1 MILPVFQIFVLLSYP
16 PPLFAYYLFQSKYP
30 VVAPVI
36 EQCRAIWLS
45 EAHNCSEMLQCTLDN
60 VPGDYSARY
69 SAGASI
75 LSLIPTIVGLMSNSV
90 DEITAIAEES
100 IFLAI
105 AISLSS
111 VTVFS
116 SRLGDKI
123 TSAKLGDRG
132 TGPEYWQAMRDNIR
146 ELVKENRQTHSRHW
160 RNTRTQDLVIGII
173 MIGSSTMIWYQLF
186 QITRYGIITFA
197 CPVKVN
203 IMIWAVLGQSL
214 TLLNVF
220 WRKNLFDYRRIHIRR
235 LGGRARTTLTE
246 RMIEPADHNEDQV
259 EDVVLIFRC
268 PRATWGRRVLQ
279 FCTAVLSYSI
289 YTYGTVVLA
298 STTMFEAADALR
310 VVVVVCVT
318 AGFGRMIGYWVLATS
333 FRSGKKALLFDV
345 PAPHMDKLAE
355 LIHDEF

>member
-1 MILPVFQIFVLLSYP
+1 MILSIFQILLLLSYP

-36 EQCRAIWLS
+36 EKCRAIWIS

-75 LSLIPTIVGLMSNSV
+75 LSLIPTIVGLMSNSI

-100 IFLAI
+100 IFLAL

-123 TSAKLGDRG
+123 ISAKLGDRT
-132 TGPEYWQAMRDNIR
+132 TGPEYWQAMRDNIL
-146 ELVKENRQTHSRHW
+146 ELVKANRQTHSRYW
-160 RNTRTQDLVIGII
+160 RNTRTQDFVIGVI
-173 MIGSSTMIWYQLF
+173 MIGSSTMIWYELF
-186 QITRYGIITFA
+186 LITRYGIITFA

-203 IMIWAVLGQSL
+203 IIIWAVLVQSL
-214 TLLNVF
+214 TLLNVL
-220 WRKNLFDYRRIHIRR
+220 WRKQSFDYRRIYLRR

-246 RMIEPADHNEDQV
+246 RMIEPADHDEDQV
-259 EDVVLIFRC
+259 ENVVLILRC
-268 PRATWGRRVLQ
+268 PRATWGRRILQ
-279 FCTAVLSYSI
+279 FCTAVLSYSF
-289 YTYGTVVLA
+289 YTYGTIILA

-318 AGFGRMIGYWVLATS
+318 AGFGRMVGYWSLATS
-333 FRSGKKALLFDV
+333 FRKGKKALLFDV
-345 PAPHMDKLAE
+345 PAAHMDRLAE
-355 LIHDEF
+355 LIHEEF